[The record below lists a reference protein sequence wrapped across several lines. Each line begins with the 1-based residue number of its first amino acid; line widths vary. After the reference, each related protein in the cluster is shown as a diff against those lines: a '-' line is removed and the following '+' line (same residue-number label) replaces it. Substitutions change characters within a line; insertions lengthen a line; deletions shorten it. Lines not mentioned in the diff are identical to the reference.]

1 MLFNFICRTVLTP
14 AKPYTKLQ
22 LSHQFTTKSSNPH
35 SFTVSYLINS
45 CGLPPDSAILAPK
58 RLDLSK
64 SLKTADSVLAFFT
77 NKGFT
82 KSQISK
88 LISKHPNVLLSDPVN
103 TLLPNF
109 QILESVGL
117 PKRNLIDIVTAR
129 PKLISNA
136 KFQET
141 APSCVDF
148 LKSVLQSDDK
158 VINAIKRYP
167 LALTYDLQVYGAENI
182 RILLDAGVP
191 NSTIQA
197 MLAWQPRTFFTSA
210 DRFRKVVKD
219 VLDMG
224 FDPSKVRFLWAIHA
238 IRAMS
243 KSTWYK
249 KVEIYMK
256 WGWSK
261 DEIFI
266 AFEKYP
272 GCMIASTDKITRILD
287 FLVNT
292 MGWKPSYI
300 VQWPIVMCFSL
311 EKRVIPRCLVYQ
323 YLGEK
328 GVIEENEGFNFTKW
342 LMYSDTLFLKW
353 VVKRYEEEASEILK
367 VYRKHL
373 KEADK

>member
-1 MLFNFICRTVLTP
+1 MLFNFICRTLLTP
-14 AKPYTKLQ
+14 AKPYINLQ
-22 LSHQFTTKSSNPH
+22 SSLFTTTSSNRH

-45 CGLPPDSAILAPK
+45 CGLPPESAISVPK

-64 SLKTADSVLAFFT
+64 SPNTADSVLALFT

-88 LISKHPNVLLSDPVN
+88 LISKHPHFLLCDTEN

-117 PKRNLIDIVTAR
+117 PKRNLIAIVTASA
-129 PKLISNA
+129 KLISNT

-141 APSCVDF
+141 APPCVDF
-148 LKSVLQSDDK
+148 LKTVLRSNDQ
-158 VINAIKRYP
+158 VVNAIKRYP

-191 NSTIQA
+191 KSTIQA
-197 MLAWQPRTFFTSA
+197 MLAWQPRTFFTFA

-219 VLDMG
+219 VMDLG
-224 FDPSKVRFLWAIHA
+224 FDPSKTRFLWAIHA

-243 KSTWYK
+243 KSTWDK

-266 AFEKYP
+266 AFEKYS
-272 GCMIASTDKITRILD
+272 GCMIASTDKISRILD

-300 VQWPIVMCFSL
+300 VKWPIVMCFSL

-342 LMYSDTLFLKW
+342 LMYSETKFLKW
-353 VVKRYEEEASEILK
+353 VVKKYEEEASEILI

-373 KEADK
+373 KETDK